1 MTDTLVDVHTEPDG
15 TLVLTPH
22 GALDDAHG
30 AHFRQVLIHA
40 VRRTRPPR
48 LILDL
53 SEVPDMDPI
62 NLGTLAALCDL
73 ADDHHV
79 TVYLDNPTA
88 ELSHRLQDAGVPRR
102 HLRTHTAFPAL
113 A

>member
-15 TLVLTPH
+15 TLVLKPH
-22 GALDDAHG
+22 GTLDDAH
-30 AHFRQVLIHA
+30 AVHFRQVLIHA

-73 ADDHHV
+73 ADDHHL
-79 TVYLDNPTA
+79 TVHLDNPTPS
-88 ELSHRLQDAGVPRR
+88 LSHRLQAAGVPRR
-102 HLRTHTAFPAL
+102 RLRTHIPFPAL
-113 A
+113 T